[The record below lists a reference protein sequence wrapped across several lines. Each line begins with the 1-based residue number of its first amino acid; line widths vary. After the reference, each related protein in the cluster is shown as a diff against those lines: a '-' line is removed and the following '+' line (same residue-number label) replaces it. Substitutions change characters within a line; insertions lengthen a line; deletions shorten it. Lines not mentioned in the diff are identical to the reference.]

1 MEDKKYLNMDELK
14 DLGLDDLESV
24 AGGGGLRK
32 VTPEEFQHYTE
43 LKNKFDSARAAYEN
57 GTGTQEELDA
67 AREAMLSYV
76 RASCGH

>member
-14 DLGLDDLESV
+14 DLGLEDLESV
-24 AGGGGLRK
+24 AGGIRK
-32 VTPEEFQHYTE
+32 MTPEDLQRYTE
-43 LKNKFDSARAAYEN
+43 LKNSFDSARAAYEN
-57 GTGTQEELDA
+57 GTGTQEELDT